1 MAPATLTIAGTPV
14 FELPESGAL
23 SFSDT
28 DVTGV
33 RIFRCDWKK
42 RVDVVREIL
51 GFSVTDAT
59 TGLVTTVGSRAYS
72 VTGNPALFAKTA
84 TALPLVSK
92 NFEDS
97 NKESE
102 TRWSI
107 ITVQY
112 KIRQNSQSPTR
123 DPNTGVVDE
132 GTAEDVASDVLLAI
146 SATSSVEVVT
156 IPDSTKIYSFRKA
169 VSSSSPYTSVLKDGT
184 LKNGFQNIVVPF
196 LEWTL
201 SYSKIEKV
209 DFNLIRAALTNP
221 LHTDEPTIVGT
232 KKVRFDDG
240 KKNSGGKLPGFE
252 QNVRNGSLMFQGIN
266 ASKDAIILGPPG
278 GEANN
283 AWNISF
289 KIKEHPYAWN
299 YIFRGKVDTS
309 AAIGSLPRFGWWPPL
324 SNDNNDGFYG
334 HTNFNDF
341 LPKIEL

>member
-14 FELPESGAL
+14 FETPESGAL

-42 RVDVVREIL
+42 RIDVVRQII
-51 GFSVTDAT
+51 GFSVTDAS
-59 TGLVTTVGSRAYS
+59 TGEITTVGSRAFT
-72 VTGNPALFAKTA
+72 VTGNPNLFAKSA
-84 TALPLVSK
+84 TVVPFVSK
-92 NFEDS
+92 NFEDT

-102 TRWSI
+102 TRWAT

-112 KIRQNSQSPTR
+112 KTRQNSQSSSR
-123 DPNTGVVDE
+123 DPNTGIIDE
-132 GTAEDVASDVLLAI
+132 SDPQASDVFLAV
-146 SATSSVEVVT
+146 SVTSSVEVVT
-156 IPDSTKIYSFRKA
+156 VPDIQKAYSFRKA
-169 VSSSSPYTSVLKDGT
+169 VSSSSPYTSILKDGT
-184 LKNGFQNIVVPF
+184 LKQGQQSVVLAF

-209 DFNLIRAALTNP
+209 DFNIIRAALTNP
-221 LHTDEPTIVGT
+221 LHTDEATIAGT

-240 KKNSGGKLPGFE
+240 KLNSGGKLPGFE
-252 QNVRNGSLMFQGIN
+252 ENVRNGSLMFQGVS
-266 ASKDAIILGPPG
+266 ASKNAIILVPAG
-278 GEANN
+278 GKANN

-299 YIFRGKVDTS
+299 YIFRGKNDTS

-324 SNDNNDGFYG
+324 SNDDNDGLYG

-341 LPKIEL
+341 LPKID